1 MEVAAIMATAME
13 NGGKWSIA
21 HDHTLVYKPLRKHN
35 HQSQHLSFTFIS
47 VMQAILFVGKQ
58 LQRLHIEEKDV
69 DEKGQSRSMHSVLL
83 RKLILTASSS
93 GIIGNAAKLL
103 STLNKE
109 AADKGDLP
117 NLFNISSGQ
126 FPEVAKARSLV
137 QSAKEKLDLL
147 IGLYRKQLRMNNLE
161 FMSVSGTTHLIK
173 VVQRNKFCENLYMYL
188 AR

>member
-1 MEVAAIMATAME
+1 MV
-13 NGGKWSIA
+13 
-21 HDHTLVYKPLRKHN
+21 
-35 HQSQHLSFTFIS
+35 QFIS
-47 VMQAILFVGKQ
+47 VTQAILFAGKQ

-69 DEKGQSRSMHSVLL
+69 DEKGQSRSVRSVLL

-117 NLFNISSGQ
+117 NLFIISSGQ
-126 FPEVAKARSLV
+126 FPEVCMKCSSSQFVFHIVNVMLYCLHIFSSLCFVLQHLIYAQLAKARSLV

-161 FMSVSGTTHLIK
+161 FMSVSGTTHLIE